1 MFTTVISRMIMS
13 CAESMTIRAM
23 PGWPRVREAPGGC
36 SATAGDAAEEGE
48 EGTVVSWKW
57 STGTIGGTLRK

>member
-13 CAESMTIRAM
+13 CAESITTRAM
-23 PGWPRVREAPGGC
+23 PGRPCGEPGGAR
-36 SATAGDAAEEGE
+36 ATPGDAEEE

-57 STGTIGGTLRK
+57 STGTIRGSLRE

>member
-1 MFTTVISRMIMS
+1 MS

-23 PGWPRVREAPGGC
+23 LGWPRVREAPGGR

-48 EGTVVSWKW
+48 EGTVVS
-57 STGTIGGTLRK
+57 